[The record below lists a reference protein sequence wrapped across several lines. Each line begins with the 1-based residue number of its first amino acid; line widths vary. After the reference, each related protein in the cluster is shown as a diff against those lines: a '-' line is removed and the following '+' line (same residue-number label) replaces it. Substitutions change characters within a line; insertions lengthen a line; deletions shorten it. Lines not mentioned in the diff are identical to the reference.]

1 MSPVNKDVVTI
12 DRKNSSLCRIMST
25 YITKDE
31 NPSDTKKPH
40 YKSKV
45 LMFGTS
51 GRTRTGT
58 PEETRF

>member
-1 MSPVNKDVVTI
+1 MNKDVVTI
-12 DRKNSSLCRIMST
+12 ERKKNSLCRIKST
-25 YITKDE
+25 YIAKDE
-31 NPSDTKKPH
+31 NPSETKKPH

>member
-1 MSPVNKDVVTI
+1 
-12 DRKNSSLCRIMST
+12 MST
-25 YITKDE
+25 YITEDE

>member
-1 MSPVNKDVVTI
+1 MSKPLTKHKMFQAQ
-12 DRKNSSLCRIMST
+12 KNPT
-25 YITKDE
+25 TK
-31 NPSDTKKPH
+31 SG
-40 YKSKV
+40 V